1 MQAFHKKL
9 LVLGMGGTIAGRSQ
23 AQGDNVGYTAGEL
36 PVESLLPRG
45 VSNVEC
51 LANVQIET
59 RQIAQMDSKDM
70 DHATWFVLARA
81 VLAACADEAVAG
93 IVITHGT
100 DTLEETA
107 FFLSQLFTPSKPVVL
122 TCAMRPATAL
132 SPDGPQNMVDALCVA
147 ANPSADGV
155 WVVAAGA
162 VHRPTQ
168 VAKVHP
174 YRTDAFSSGETGPV
188 GVVEEGRLRWLHP
201 AGGNS
206 FALSPSTAA
215 SRQFEGSSN
224 LGTAANA
231 LLARL
236 ESKGLPRVEWVVSHA
251 GVTPAAVT
259 TCLIAGSEGGAV
271 RGLVLVCTG
280 NGTFHQC
287 LTKPLRDAEA
297 RGVWLRRSTR
307 CTQGN
312 IVVGATSVDWPVAM
326 PLDPVKARIALS
338 LDIARHDL
346 AGLTPQATAPVP
358 E

>member
-23 AQGDNVGYTAGEL
+23 AQGDNVGYRAGEL

-45 VSNVEC
+45 VNDVEC

-107 FFLSQLFTPSKPVVL
+107 FFLSQLCAPSKPVVL

-188 GVVEEGRLRWLHP
+188 GVVEEGRLRWLHS
-201 AGGNS
+201 AGGK
-206 FALSPSTAA
+206 FLC
-215 SRQFEGSSN
+215 
-224 LGTAANA
+224 
-231 LLARL
+231 
-236 ESKGLPRVEWVVSHA
+236 
-251 GVTPAAVT
+251 AVT
-259 TCLIAGSEGGAV
+259 E
-271 RGLVLVCTG
+271 
-280 NGTFHQC
+280 
-287 LTKPLRDAEA
+287 
-297 RGVWLRRSTR
+297 RSGIPT
-307 CTQGN
+307 
-312 IVVGATSVDWPVAM
+312 I
-326 PLDPVKARIALS
+326 
-338 LDIARHDL
+338 
-346 AGLTPQATAPVP
+346 
-358 E
+358 

>member
-1 MQAFHKKL
+1 MQAFNKKL

-23 AQGDNVGYTAGEL
+23 AQGDNVGYRAGEL

-45 VSNVEC
+45 VNDVEC
-51 LANVQIET
+51 LASVQIET

-81 VLAACADEAVAG
+81 VLSACADEAVVG

-100 DTLEETA
+100 DTIEETA
-107 FFLSQLFTPSKPVVL
+107 FFLQQLCAPSKPVVL

-132 SPDGPQNMVDALCVA
+132 SPDGPQNVVDALCVA

-155 WVVAAGA
+155 WVVVAGT
-162 VHRPTQ
+162 VHRPKQ

-188 GVVEEGRLRWLHP
+188 AVVEEGTMRWLHP

-206 FALSPSTAA
+206 FARSPSTAA
-215 SRQFEGSSN
+215 FRQCEGSSN
-224 LGTAANA
+224 VGPDANA

-236 ESKGLPRVEWVVSHA
+236 ESSGLPRVEWVVSHA
-251 GVTPAAVT
+251 GVTPASVT
-259 TCLIAGSEGGAV
+259 ACLIAGSEAGAV

-297 RGVWLRRSTR
+297 CGVWLRRSTR

-338 LDIARHDL
+338 LDIARNDL
-346 AGLTPQATAPVP
+346 ASLNPQETASAPA
-358 E
+358 